1 MKMLKFLCLVILFT
15 PIFASLPLKD
25 YGPKLTEVV
34 KHLHDECSILTGV
47 TDTDIDNTRNGNFD
61 EKNIYIMFIPS
72 DDGVPSLHGNK
83 NLFLDIEPPKLKGK
97 FAKMFMRCID
107 EARESG
113 EKNFTVLAWNATN
126 CLHRTDPEDYKAKTR
141 PDILKFRNKC
151 YTASGVTEKMID
163 NVRRGVFGKANRMKE
178 YLACLWLVSD
188 VDFGENLAKDSV
200 RWHDSCIVLT
210 DANQE
215 MIDAI
220 IKGDFTEKLEIK
232 KYLACLWLM
241 SGCMDSKFTMDDEK
255 LKYYIP
261 KNLQKEVVSFL
272 KCADE
277 ANKKGSDYLTKIWEL
292 TKCNYNRDPAKFIM
306 F

>member
-61 EKNIYIMFIPS
+61 EKNIYIMRYNACLWLHSDAFIPS

-126 CLHRTDPEDYKAKTR
+126 CLHRTDPENFVY
-141 PDILKFRNKC
+141 P
-151 YTASGVTEKMID
+151 
-163 NVRRGVFGKANRMKE
+163 
-178 YLACLWLVSD
+178 
-188 VDFGENLAKDSV
+188 
-200 RWHDSCIVLT
+200 
-210 DANQE
+210 
-215 MIDAI
+215 
-220 IKGDFTEKLEIK
+220 
-232 KYLACLWLM
+232 
-241 SGCMDSKFTMDDEK
+241 
-255 LKYYIP
+255 
-261 KNLQKEVVSFL
+261 
-272 KCADE
+272 
-277 ANKKGSDYLTKIWEL
+277 
-292 TKCNYNRDPAKFIM
+292 
-306 F
+306 

>member
-232 KYLACLWLM
+232 K
-241 SGCMDSKFTMDDEK
+241 
-255 LKYYIP
+255 
-261 KNLQKEVVSFL
+261 EVVSFL